1 MRVLQITLSMGF
13 WLSAIGFLTP
23 GAFAL
28 SGGMKMGFA
37 HRPWVFETLHTF
49 SYPCDQINSKT
60 ADRLICLFRFAMV
73 SVLVIQGNFKTS
85 FKPPCSSSA
94 MRVR

>member
-1 MRVLQITLSMGF
+1 MRALQITLSMGF

-28 SGGMKMGFA
+28 SGGMKTGLV

-49 SYPCDQINSKT
+49 SYPCDQLNYKT
-60 ADRLICLFRFAMV
+60 VDRLICLFCFVMV
-73 SVLVIQGNFKTS
+73 HAPMK
-85 FKPPCSSSA
+85 
-94 MRVR
+94 